1 MLKRPMR
8 ELIHQTIQRFEAAGI
23 SSPEINARMIWAH
36 VMGLETWELTL
47 RKQEPDEDQR
57 KIAESL
63 ISAREKRIP
72 LQHLLGSV
80 GFCGLQL
87 DVCSEVLIPR
97 PETELL
103 VETALKIAQEMDHA
117 DLRCLDMATGSGC
130 IALSLAEALP
140 ESTIVGVDLSND
152 ALKWAKHNAEK
163 NRLSNRVNWVCS
175 DLWESLTPGQEKWD
189 IVTCNP
195 PYIATHEIQTLEPEV
210 RDHDPVLALDGGV
223 DGLDFYRRIA
233 SEAVPFMRPAGKL
246 ILECGMG
253 QASSI
258 IQIFISAS
266 WFANEIIQDY
276 NRTDRIIVFSPLHES
291 SHP

>member
-1 MLKRPMR
+1 MGADPPQAGTRRRSAKDCRIIDFGER
-8 ELIHQTIQRFEAAGI
+8 ESFYRRIASEAV
-23 SSPEINARMIWAH
+23 PPPRW
-36 VMGLETWELTL
+36 
-47 RKQEPDEDQR
+47 QF
-57 KIAESL
+57 
-63 ISAREKRIP
+63 RIP

-233 SEAVPFMRPAGKL
+233 SEAVPSLPAKP
-246 ILECGMG
+246 CP
-253 QASSI
+253 S
-258 IQIFISAS
+258 
-266 WFANEIIQDY
+266 
-276 NRTDRIIVFSPLHES
+276 
-291 SHP
+291 